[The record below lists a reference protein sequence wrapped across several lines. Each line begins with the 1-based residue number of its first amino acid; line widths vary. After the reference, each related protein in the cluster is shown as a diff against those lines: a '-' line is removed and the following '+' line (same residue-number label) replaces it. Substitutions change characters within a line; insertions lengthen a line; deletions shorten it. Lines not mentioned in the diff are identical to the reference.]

1 MSCFTSL
8 AKPTFLDSRLVFS
21 YPARNVCVFPFD
33 FWLADANTIGY
44 IGGLVIRTLSV
55 HIIQTD
61 IPAEH
66 RPRGHVASACGVVH
80 FRRFIVLGLAASVN
94 WGCAV
99 LITAVT
105 VASIDSGQSYV
116 ATRADCHVSYRLII
130 HPQTSTSG
138 IFIALLLS
146 HSLVCCL
153 ATTTFIARVKNYITI
168 NIWCALRRIDFLSRW
183 SLTFI
188 EASVWW

>member
-1 MSCFTSL
+1 MS
-8 AKPTFLDSRLVFS
+8 
-21 YPARNVCVFPFD
+21 
-33 FWLADANTIGY
+33 
-44 IGGLVIRTLSV
+44 
-55 HIIQTD
+55 
-61 IPAEH
+61 
-66 RPRGHVASACGVVH
+66 
-80 FRRFIVLGLAASVN
+80 SVN

-138 IFIALLLS
+138 IFIALLLC

-168 NIWCALRRIDFLSRW
+168 NICLCLVVIIEVPIVTQKQNTNNASYALGAFDDCGAVHSHFLFKM
-183 SLTFI
+183 LTT
-188 EASVWW
+188 